1 MRSVTMLFLE
11 SSWERDFSCLSINS
25 STFSMQEGAMSLVEV
40 NMRLQFITICIALP
54 VKINHNG
61 GLLDIWDKFLM
72 LLDQSIKFIT
82 LCFLLVLGALSH
94 KDFQNLCEPFL
105 HFSALKIFAQ

>member
-25 STFSMQEGAMSLVEV
+25 STFSMQEGAMYLVED
-40 NMRLQFITICIALP
+40 NMIP
-54 VKINHNG
+54 VRINHNG
-61 GLLDIWDKFLM
+61 GLLDIWDKFLV
-72 LLDQSIKFIT
+72 LLDQSIKFVT
-82 LCFLLVLGALSH
+82 FCFLLVLGAFSH

-105 HFSALKIFAQ
+105 HLSALKIFAQ